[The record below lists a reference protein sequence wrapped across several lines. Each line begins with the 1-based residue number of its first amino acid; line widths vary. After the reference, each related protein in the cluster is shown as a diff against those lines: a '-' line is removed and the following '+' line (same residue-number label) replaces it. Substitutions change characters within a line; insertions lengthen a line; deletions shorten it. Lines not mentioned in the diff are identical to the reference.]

1 MKQGTFSKDKH
12 EILFQKF
19 KINYDKEDEV
29 WKKGSVVYR
38 KVGTGDIFRLLDTN
52 DN

>member
-12 EILFQKF
+12 EILFQRF

-38 KVGTGDIFRLLDTN
+38 KVGTWVSRLDDAN
-52 DN
+52 ED

>member
-12 EILFQKF
+12 EILFQRF
-19 KINYDKEDEV
+19 NINYDKEDEV

-38 KVGTGDIFRLLDTN
+38 KVGTGTIFRSLDANN
-52 DN
+52 D